1 MRTLLKLG
9 NTGKI
14 MDGEIKIFNS
24 TDKVYVKIR
33 FRNDTIRLSMLAIL
47 YANSETLAGIIVKK
61 TTILNAS
68 INTS

>member
-1 MRTLLKLG
+1 
-9 NTGKI
+9 